1 MHALPSALLSGI
13 SSCLPPCLDP
23 SWHLWEGLPH
33 KALLWTKMLSNRH
46 NLKTQETK
54 QLSQAQNIL
63 SLEDPN
69 MSLTRSA
76 QEMYQSCLSDSLPG
90 QLSRAHSGSD
100 CVQINLAFKKW
111 KGCPLQVLR
120 PVQGDDTAQE
130 GL

>member
-33 KALLWTKMLSNRH
+33 KALLWTRMLANRH

-54 QLSQAQNIL
+54 QNIL

-69 MSLTRSA
+69 MSLTRSV
-76 QEMYQSCLSDSLPG
+76 QEMYQSCLSDSPAG
-90 QLSRAHSGSD
+90 QLWRAHSGSD
-100 CVQINLAFKKW
+100 CVQINISF
-111 KGCPLQVLR
+111 
-120 PVQGDDTAQE
+120 
-130 GL
+130 